1 MLVTWKY
8 RPRNT
13 FIQSLDPRTRLIFM
27 FSIILALTI
36 PEIWDYR
43 IILSIFAISLTLYLM
58 AKIEWKDVR
67 RAWLSILILVI
78 LIVGLNGLLSGR
90 GGPSSVTSV
99 PSPILYELPLK
110 IPFTDIGWDIP
121 ITVSKSW
128 FALTQMTRMLTMAI
142 LAIPIPYTMDPNIYG
157 TAFKRMGIGDKFSFT
172 MDLAFRFLPTFARD
186 FTITLD
192 AQRARGYE
200 MDKLKGGIPERLR
213 KLSPF
218 IIPVVMQSTVTG
230 EEVIDA
236 MDLRAFGTAPR
247 TWLKQL
253 TYAPRDYVMLG
264 LGAAIFI
271 ACCTL
276 KWGFGIGEFF
286 VPEFFSNWILGL

>member
-13 FIQSLDPRTRLIFM
+13 FIQRLDPRTRLIFM
-27 FSIILALTI
+27 FSIILALTV

-43 IILSIFAISLTLYLM
+43 IILSISAVALTLYLM
-58 AKIEWKDVR
+58 AQIEWKDVR
-67 RAWLSILILVI
+67 RIWLFIFILVFF
-78 LIVGLNGLLSGR
+78 IVGINGLLSGR
-90 GGPSSVTSV
+90 GGPSSVTNL
-99 PSPILYELPLK
+99 PSPVLWELPLK

-121 ITVSKSW
+121 ITVSKTW
-128 FALTQMTRMLTMAI
+128 FALTQVTRMLTMAI

-157 TAFKRMGIGDKFSFT
+157 TAFKRMGAGDKFAFT
-172 MDLAFRFLPTFARD
+172 MDLAFRFVPTFARD
-186 FTITLD
+186 FIITLD

-247 TWLKQL
+247 TWLKKL
-253 TYAPRDYVMLG
+253 TYAPRDYFMLG
-264 LGAAIFI
+264 LGFSIFI
-271 ACCTL
+271 ACCVL
-276 KWGFGIGEFF
+276 KWGFGIGDYF
-286 VPEFFSNWILGL
+286 VPDFFTNWILGL

>member
-13 FIQSLDPRTRLIFM
+13 FIQRLDPRTRLIFL

-43 IILSIFAISLTLYLM
+43 IVFPLFVLSLTLFFM
-58 AKIEWKDVR
+58 ARIEWKDVR
-67 RAWLSILILVI
+67 RVFLYIFILVFF
-78 LIVGLNGLLSGR
+78 IVGVNGLLSGR
-90 GGPSSVTSV
+90 GGPSSVLDPASPVLFEV
-99 PSPILYELPLK
+99 PF
-110 IPFTDIGWDIP
+110 IPAWGWVVP
-121 ITVSKSW
+121 VTVSKAW
-128 FALTQMTRMLTMAI
+128 FAITQMTRMLTMAL

-157 TAFKRMGIGDKFSFT
+157 TAFKRMGVSDKVSFT
-172 MDLAFRFLPTFARD
+172 VDLAFRFLPTFARD
-186 FTITLD
+186 LMITID

-200 MDKLKGGIPERLR
+200 VDKLKGGVVARIQRLAP
-213 KLSPF
+213 L

-236 MDLRAFGTAPR
+236 MDLRAFGTRPR
-247 TWLKQL
+247 SWLKWKEL
-253 TYAPRDYVMLG
+253 RYALRDYFMLG

-271 ACCTL
+271 TCCVL
-276 KWGFGIGEFF
+276 KWGFGTGGFF
-286 VPEFFSNWILGL
+286 VPQFFTRLVT

>member
-27 FSIILALTI
+27 LCVILALTI

-43 IILSIFAISLTLYLM
+43 IVFPLFIISLTLFLM
-58 AKIEWKDVR
+58 ARIEWKDIR
-67 RAWLSILILVI
+67 RPLLFIFILVFF
-78 LIVGLNGLLSGR
+78 IVGLNGLLSGR
-90 GGPSSVTSV
+90 GGPSSVLD
-99 PSPILYELPLK
+99 PNSPIVFE
-110 IPFTDIGWDIP
+110 IPFMIPGTDWGWMVP
-121 ITVSKSW
+121 VTVSKAW
-128 FALTQMTRMLTMAI
+128 FSVSQITRMLCMAI

-157 TAFKRMGIGDKFSFT
+157 TAFKRMGASDQVSFT

-186 FTITLD
+186 LAITVD

-200 MDKLKGGIPERLR
+200 VEKLKGGIAAKIRRLAP
-213 KLSPF
+213 L
-218 IIPVVMQSTVTG
+218 IIPVTMQSTVTG

-247 TWLKQL
+247 TWLKDL
-253 TYAPRDYVMLG
+253 KYAPRDYFMIG
-264 LGAAIFI
+264 LGVVIFV
-271 ACCTL
+271 ACCVL
-276 KWGFGIGEFF
+276 KWGFGIGGFF
-286 VPEFFSNWILGL
+286 VPEFFTNFIMR

>member
-8 RPRNT
+8 RPRDT

-27 FSIILALTI
+27 ISIILALTV

-43 IILSIFAISLTLYLM
+43 FIFPLFFVSLTLFLM
-58 AKIEWKDVR
+58 ARIEWKDVR
-67 RAWLSILILVI
+67 RAFIYIFILVF

-90 GGPSSVTSV
+90 GGPSSVLD
-99 PSPILYELPLK
+99 PNSPILFKVPFV
-110 IPFTDIGWDIP
+110 IPGTDWGWIVP
-121 ITVSKSW
+121 VTAAKAW
-128 FALTQMTRMLTMAI
+128 FAINQVARMLTMAL

-157 TAFKRMGIGDKFSFT
+157 TAFKRMGVSDKISFT

-186 FTITLD
+186 LTITVD

-200 MDKLKGGIPERLR
+200 LERLKGGLVARIQRLAP
-213 KLSPF
+213 L
-218 IIPVVMQSTVTG
+218 IIPVTMQSTVTG

-247 TWLKQL
+247 TWLKDL
-253 TYAPRDYVMLG
+253 HYRYRDYVVIG
-264 LGAAIFI
+264 LGVVIFI
-271 ACCTL
+271 AFCIL
-276 KWGFGIGEFF
+276 RWGFGIGGFF
-286 VPEFFSNWILGL
+286 VPEFFIDWVTG

>member
-13 FIQSLDPRTRLIFM
+13 FVQRLDPRTRLIFM
-27 FSIILALTI
+27 VCIIFALTI

-43 IILSIFAISLTLYLM
+43 IVLPLFFVSLTLYLL
-58 AKIEWKDVR
+58 ARIEWKDVR
-67 RAWLSILILVI
+67 RAWLYISILVFF
-78 LIVGLNGLLSGR
+78 IVGLNGLLSGR
-90 GGPSSVTSV
+90 GGPSSVTNL
-99 PSPILYELPLK
+99 PSPVLFEVPFV
-110 IPFTDIGWDIP
+110 IPGTDWGWMVP
-121 ITVSKSW
+121 VTVSKLW
-128 FALTQMTRMLTMAI
+128 FALNQMTRMITMAI

-157 TAFKRMGIGDKFSFT
+157 TAFRRMGASDKVSFT

-186 FTITLD
+186 LTITMD

-200 MDKLKGGIPERLR
+200 MDKLKGGIAGRIRRLAP
-213 KLSPF
+213 L

-236 MDLRAFGTAPR
+236 MDLRAFGTSQR
-247 TWLKQL
+247 TWLKEL
-253 TYAPRDYVMLG
+253 HYAPRDYMLLG

-271 ACCTL
+271 TCCVL
-276 KWGFGIGEFF
+276 KWGFGIGGFF
-286 VPEFFSNWILGL
+286 VPDFFTQFVVR